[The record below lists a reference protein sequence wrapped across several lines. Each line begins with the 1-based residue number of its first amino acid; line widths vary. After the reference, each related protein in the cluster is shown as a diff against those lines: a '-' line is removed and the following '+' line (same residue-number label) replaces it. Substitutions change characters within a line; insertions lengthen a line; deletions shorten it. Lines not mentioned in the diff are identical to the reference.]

1 VVANRSLIRAPY
13 GVHALSR
20 RSHGTPLAASG
31 VGGIDLGL
39 AELFRHSPANHPPLR
54 VGVLLDGPWTIRCF
68 RHVLEDL
75 RACDFARLAAV
86 VYNDDASGAG
96 APARS
101 RVRRYV
107 DALANPA
114 TRRTLA
120 YAVYSRFLDASAQP
134 EADPLGI
141 VGLDDLLDGVPALRV
156 RPLASRF
163 VHRFPPAAV
172 DAVRALDLDVLV
184 RFGFNILRGEILTV
198 PRYGVW
204 SWHHGDPDAYRGG
217 PAHYWEMVESNP
229 VSGAMLQVLT
239 EELDGGLV
247 LCKAQF
253 PTTRTLSVAENRHGP
268 YWGSQH
274 FLIQKLCE
282 LHRYG
287 WEFLLERA
295 PPPAP
300 YRGARRPYR
309 SPTNVEFAGW
319 TAGQLARRLVRRVGR
334 RETDT
339 DWNVGLRRSSTPL
352 PFDARHDAPRSFA
365 LLENPRGRF
374 LADPFLLE
382 RDGDTW
388 LFVED
393 YAFDTRR
400 GVISCG
406 RVTPDGRVED
416 LRACLDVPYHL
427 SYPHVFEHD
436 GEVWMTP
443 ESEASATVDL
453 YRAVAFPHRWARVG
467 TLLPL
472 RAVDPTPFLRDGR
485 WWMFVTHTAV
495 PGQGVN
501 TLLFEAPALTGPW
514 RLHRASP
521 VSSDVRRSRSA
532 GAVLDL
538 DGRRLRPAQDGSVRY
553 GRAIVWNEITRLGPT
568 DYAERPLRRLDAG
581 ALPAF
586 DGLHH
591 WHRASDWEVV
601 DVRRQS
607 PIRRFDETPYRDA
620 HGTFVPIEVRS
631 RPVDG

>member
-1 VVANRSLIRAPY
+1 VVANRSLIRVPS
-13 GVHALSR
+13 GVRSLSR
-20 RSHGTPLAASG
+20 RSHDTPLAASG
-31 VGGIDLGL
+31 VSGIDLGL
-39 AELFRHSPANHPPLR
+39 AELFRHSPAKRPPLR
-54 VGVLLDGPWTIRCF
+54 IGVLLDGPWTIRCF
-68 RHVLEDL
+68 RHVLEDV
-75 RACDFARLAAV
+75 RACDFAELAAV
-86 VYNDDASGAG
+86 VYNVDATGAA
-96 APARS
+96 APARG

-107 DALANPA
+107 DALANAA

-120 YAVYSRFLDASAQP
+120 YAVYTRFVDSPPQP

-141 VGLDDLLDGVPALRV
+141 VRLDDLIDGVPALHV
-156 RPLASRF
+156 RPRTSRF
-163 VHRFPPAAV
+163 VHRFPPEAV

-287 WEFLLERA
+287 WEFLLEHA

-309 SPTNVEFAGW
+309 SPTNLEFAGW
-319 TAGQLARRLVRRVGR
+319 TAGQLAQRLVRRIGR

-352 PFDARHDAPRSFA
+352 PFDAREDAPRSFA

-382 RDGDTW
+382 RDG
-388 LFVED
+388 
-393 YAFDTRR
+393 
-400 GVISCG
+400 
-406 RVTPDGRVED
+406 
-416 LRACLDVPYHL
+416 
-427 SYPHVFEHD
+427 
-436 GEVWMTP
+436 
-443 ESEASATVDL
+443 
-453 YRAVAFPHRWARVG
+453 
-467 TLLPL
+467 
-472 RAVDPTPFLRDGR
+472 R

-495 PGQGVN
+495 PDQGVN

-514 RLHRASP
+514 RLHRARP

-532 GAVLDL
+532 GAVLDM

-553 GRAIVWNEITRLGPT
+553 GRAIVWNETTRLGRD
-568 DYAERPLRRLDAG
+568 DYAERPLRRLDAR

-591 WHRASDWEVV
+591 WHRAGEWEVV

-607 PIRRFDETPYRDA
+607 PVRRFDERPHRDA
-620 HGTFVPIEVRS
+620 HGTFVPIEVRG
-631 RPVDG
+631 RPVED